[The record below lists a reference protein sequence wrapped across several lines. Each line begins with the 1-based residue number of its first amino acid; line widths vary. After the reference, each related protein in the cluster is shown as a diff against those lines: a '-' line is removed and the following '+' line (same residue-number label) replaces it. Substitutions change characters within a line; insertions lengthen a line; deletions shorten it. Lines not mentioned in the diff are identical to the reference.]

1 MTILTGTNRHA
12 GGYLSYFQYSHH
24 ISELIL
30 SQFSQTLEKK
40 KFYLSER
47 DRERESGGAVGEG
60 VKISSRLPTDCRA

>member
-40 KFYLSER
+40 NFIYLRETER
-47 DRERESGGAVGEG
+47 GRVGGQWERE
-60 VKISSRLPTDCRA
+60 